1 MRIPS
6 LFGRHTVSFSTPDR
20 NLQVVTHKLVPSVY
34 SLNGYRPHNPYSPM
48 VVLFP
53 FSTENRKNGP
63 YQLNIQNF
71 LPWRGPLVTL
81 LNSYDVTETAKFY
94 RDCGRL
100 HDTYLIITENEN
112 LTPCRDALLDYVFD
126 TRYRRHRLLSFLR
139 EFGSRDVGIVAG
151 WHDRYYGKQVDGLI
165 ADLKRH
171 GMNGEVRSEAPVLL

>member
-100 HDTYLIITENEN
+100 HDTYLIITEKKKKKKKKKKPT
-112 LTPCRDALLDYVFD
+112 TP
-126 TRYRRHRLLSFLR
+126 TTTPPPQTPH
-139 EFGSRDVGIVAG
+139 
-151 WHDRYYGKQVDGLI
+151 KQNKKTPPPHIFFKNFSLPGPD
-165 ADLKRH
+165 
-171 GMNGEVRSEAPVLL
+171 